1 MMKEGV
7 HSMTHEEKETPGAA
21 TPEELEAFVW
31 WQERHIRRVM
41 KRRYTRALIAY
52 RLAKLP
58 KKSLINPVLMTR
70 VLAKTLRQRL

>member
-1 MMKEGV
+1 MPQKNR
-7 HSMTHEEKETPGAA
+7 ETPGAP
-21 TPEELEAFVW
+21 TPEELEAFAW

-58 KKSLINPVLMTR
+58 KKGLINPVLMTR
-70 VLAKTLRQRL
+70 VLVKTLRQSL

>member
-1 MMKEGV
+1 
-7 HSMTHEEKETPGAA
+7 MTHEEKETPGAA
-21 TPEELEAFVW
+21 TPEELEAFAW

-58 KKSLINPVLMTR
+58 KKGLINPVLMTR
-70 VLAKTLRQRL
+70 VLVKTLRQSL